1 VQFLPQLV
9 EVSIGNVRVILGGEI
24 LTSYFDE
31 GGAEAAKAVLRE
43 HDVVLS
49 VSVGGG
55 PGESRALGVDL
66 SQEYVKI
73 NSEYTT

>member
-1 VQFLPQLV
+1 QLV

-24 LTSYFDE
+24 VTSYFDD
-31 GGAEAAKAVLRE
+31 GGAEAARAVLRE

-66 SQEYVKI
+66 SYEYVKI
-73 NSEYTT
+73 NAEYTT

>member
-1 VQFLPQLV
+1 VV
-9 EVSIGNVRVILGGEI
+9 LGGEI
-24 LTSYFDE
+24 LPTYFD

-43 HDVVLS
+43 RDVVIS

-66 SQEYVKI
+66 SYEYVKI
-73 NSEYTT
+73 NAEYTT